1 MNYERLAAEIPVA
14 YRVSRETKNHPNP
27 SSGYNT
33 PSYPSPYDTH
43 QPSIPLDLDLLNGLL
58 GWIRNDTF
66 GRVAEICAIW
76 AAILRANKYLAEAD
90 RTLQARNV
98 VHDSFNLGSSL
109 SLESTQAKQY
119 MDAIPGGRR
128 PIAIN
133 GADEF
138 ALAIKRLRFVR
149 KFE

>member
-1 MNYERLAAEIPVA
+1 MNYERLAAEVPVA
-14 YRVSRETKNHPNP
+14 YRVTRETRHRPTAPFP
-27 SSGYNT
+27 S
-33 PSYPSPYDTH
+33 DTH
-43 QPSIPLDLDLLNGLL
+43 QPFIPLDPDLLNGLL

-90 RTLQARNV
+90 RTLQTHKV

-109 SLESTQAKQY
+109 SLESTQTKQL

-128 PIAIN
+128 AIPIN
-133 GADEF
+133 GADDF